1 MRLGKRSKKFLLIL
15 GLTPMMV
22 LYTNCSGGLS
32 DYVETEQ
39 QQASNAPP
47 TGASPTPTV
56 SPAPSATPQPSVTP
70 SPSATPKPSVT
81 PTPTVSPS
89 PTASPMP
96 SVTPTPSPSPSGKV
110 MAMMAAGHQ
119 ARTVLSCD
127 GGKSWINDRSDNP
140 NARCWVTGDANYV
153 ECDHTAVSAQ
163 GQIVTYANGYFYTQF
178 GWGVNGSVRR
188 SVDGITWTVLR
199 TGDWAG
205 GIGTATGSNRV
216 FSLWG
221 NWTYSNDNGATW
233 LSSTKSFGEY
243 DMAHPLVFLVGS
255 KLFAVGR
262 VDNPLQLAISSDSG
276 LSWTTVP
283 SFQSAWGGSFAE
295 GSSGV
300 IVSLATTV
308 GQVARST
315 DGGKTWT
322 TYQAHSKANESW
334 SSPLLY
340 NGTQFVAFSG
350 NKKYVSTD
358 GITWTSTAMVNAP
371 GAGPA
376 AYNPVTKTYSVIL
389 NEWDNYYAKQKAWV
403 STDAVTWTQLS
414 ATQFKGGHPLTRIVI
429 GEVDKTVC
437 P

>member
-1 MRLGKRSKKFLLIL
+1 
-15 GLTPMMV
+15 MV
-22 LYTNCSGGLS
+22 LYTNCAGGLS

-39 QQASNAPP
+39 NLGSNTPP
-47 TGASPTPTV
+47 TGASPTPSPTV
-56 SPAPSATPQPSVTP
+56 SPAPSVTPSPTATPQPSVTP
-70 SPSATPKPSVT
+70 M
-81 PTPTVSPS
+81 PTVSPS

-96 SVTPTPSPSPSGKV
+96 SVTPTPTPTPSPSGKV
-110 MAMMAAGHQ
+110 MAMMASGHQ
-119 ARTVLSCD
+119 ARTTLSCD
-127 GGKSWINDRSDNP
+127 GGKTWINDRSDNP

-153 ECDHTAVSAQ
+153 ECDHTAGSSQ
-163 GQIVTYANGYFYTQF
+163 GQTVTYANGYFYTQF
-178 GWGVNGSVRR
+178 GWGVNGSIRR
-188 SVDGITWTVLR
+188 SADGITWQVLR

-221 NWTYSNDNGATW
+221 NWTYSNDNGMTW
-233 LSSTKSFGEY
+233 LPSSKSFGQY
-243 DMAHPLVFLVGS
+243 DMAHPLVNLVGT

-262 VDNPLQLAISSDSG
+262 VDNPLQLAVSSDAG

-295 GSSGV
+295 SPSGV

-308 GQVARST
+308 GLVARST

-322 TYQAHSKANESW
+322 THQAHSKANESW
-334 SSPLLY
+334 SSPLLH
-340 NGTQFVAFSG
+340 NGSQFVAFSG
-350 NKKYVSTD
+350 RKKYVSTD
-358 GITWTSTAMVNAP
+358 GITWTSTAMVNGP

-376 AYNPVTKTYSVIL
+376 AYNPMTKTYSVIL

-403 STDAVTWTQLS
+403 STDAITWTQLS
-414 ATQFKGGHPLTRIVI
+414 ATQFKGGHPLLRIVI